1 MGAAAGGKA
10 GVGRPLWPAG
20 TVWEGRPLLLAR
32 PGGQGE
38 WARDLGPRHGVCTD
52 RRAAGQKRCC
62 HEPPVRARAGPA
74 SSLGHGVV
82 IRSRSGPDAAPAG
95 QACAQLDDT
104 KRADEHRMSGPERGS
119 TAAGATQGPSTGRAP
134 TGPRHTRRQRPPLP
148 GAAAP
153 LGPAPARRLPGFPG
167 GPLTWSPAADGGRA
181 GRRGDARSDGDG
193 ARRRAAR
200 GGRAGSR
207 DELGRGS
214 GGRGAGLPSSS
225 LPPGRARARG
235 AALGRGQRFF
245 VSPAPSARHR
255 GGGPHPGSGAG
266 RFIRDR
272 NVSDYTRVRKRLNKL
287 YGILR
292 NITQFSV
299 DLRSP
304 FG

>member
-52 RRAAGQKRCC
+52 RRATGQKRCC

-119 TAAGATQGPSTGRAP
+119 TAR
-134 TGPRHTRRQRPPLP
+134 
-148 GAAAP
+148 
-153 LGPAPARRLPGFPG
+153 
-167 GPLTWSPAADGGRA
+167 
-181 GRRGDARSDGDG
+181 
-193 ARRRAAR
+193 ARRRA
-200 GGRAGSR
+200 RAR
-207 DELGRGS
+207 DERRRDRDTHGDSAPRPPGPLPPSAPRRPAACQAFRGDHSPGRPRRTGAGLGAEGMRVPTGTGLGGEQRGADE
-214 GGRGAGLPSSS
+214 RGAGTSW
-225 LPPGRARARG
+225 
-235 AALGRGQRFF
+235 
-245 VSPAPSARHR
+245 
-255 GGGPHPGSGAG
+255 GGGAGGGAPGSPPPHFLPGGLEPEGRRLAG
-266 RFIRDR
+266 DSASLCRRP
-272 NVSDYTRVRKRLNKL
+272 RLL
-287 YGILR
+287 GTAAAAPIPAAGPAVLLE
-292 NITQFSV
+292 TETS
-299 DLRSP
+299 LTTHE
-304 FG
+304 

>member
-104 KRADEHRMSGPERGS
+104 KRADEHRMSGSERGS
-119 TAAGATQGPSTGRAP
+119 TAR
-134 TGPRHTRRQRPPLP
+134 
-148 GAAAP
+148 
-153 LGPAPARRLPGFPG
+153 
-167 GPLTWSPAADGGRA
+167 
-181 GRRGDARSDGDG
+181 
-193 ARRRAAR
+193 ARRRA
-200 GGRAGSR
+200 RAR
-207 DELGRGS
+207 DERRRDRDTYGGSAPRSPGPLPPSAPRRPAACQAFRGDHSPGRPRRTGAGLGAEGMRVPTGTGLRGEQR
-214 GGRGAGLPSSS
+214 GADERGAGTSWGGGAGGGAPGSPPPHFLPGGLEPEGRRLAGDSAS
-225 LPPGRARARG
+225 LCRRPRLLGTAAAAPIPAAGP
-235 AALGRGQRFF
+235 AALLETET
-245 VSPAPSARHR
+245 SLTTHE
-255 GGGPHPGSGAG
+255 
-266 RFIRDR
+266 
-272 NVSDYTRVRKRLNKL
+272 
-287 YGILR
+287 
-292 NITQFSV
+292 
-299 DLRSP
+299 
-304 FG
+304 

>member
-32 PGGQGE
+32 PGGQRE

-119 TAAGATQGPSTGRAP
+119 TARARRRAPSTGRAP
-134 TGPRHTRRQRPPLP
+134 TGPRHVRRQRPPLP
-148 GAAAP
+148 GAAACQ
-153 LGPAPARRLPGFPG
+153 AF
-167 GPLTWSPAADGGRA
+167 
-181 GRRGDARSDGDG
+181 RGDHSPGRPRRTG
-193 ARRRAAR
+193 AGLGAEGMRVPTGTGLGGEQR
-200 GGRAGSR
+200 GA
-207 DELGRGS
+207 DE
-214 GGRGAGLPSSS
+214 RGAGTSW
-225 LPPGRARARG
+225 
-235 AALGRGQRFF
+235 
-245 VSPAPSARHR
+245 
-255 GGGPHPGSGAG
+255 GGGAGGGAPGSPPPHFLPGGLEPEGRRLAG
-266 RFIRDR
+266 DSASLCRRP
-272 NVSDYTRVRKRLNKL
+272 RLL
-287 YGILR
+287 GTAAAAPIPAAGPAVLLE
-292 NITQFSV
+292 TETS
-299 DLRSP
+299 LTTHE
-304 FG
+304 

>member
-119 TAAGATQGPSTGRAP
+119 TAR
-134 TGPRHTRRQRPPLP
+134 
-148 GAAAP
+148 
-153 LGPAPARRLPGFPG
+153 
-167 GPLTWSPAADGGRA
+167 
-181 GRRGDARSDGDG
+181 
-193 ARRRAAR
+193 ARRRA
-200 GGRAGSR
+200 RAR
-207 DELGRGS
+207 DERRRDRDTHGDSAPRPPGPLPPSAPRRPAACQAFRGDHSPGRPRRTGAGLGAEGMRVPTGTGLGGEQRGADE
-214 GGRGAGLPSSS
+214 RGAGKSW
-225 LPPGRARARG
+225 
-235 AALGRGQRFF
+235 
-245 VSPAPSARHR
+245 
-255 GGGPHPGSGAG
+255 GGGAGGGAPGSPPPHFLPGGLEPEGRRLAG
-266 RFIRDR
+266 DSASLCRRP
-272 NVSDYTRVRKRLNKL
+272 RLLGTAAAAPIPAAGPAVLLKTETSL
-287 YGILR
+287 
-292 NITQFSV
+292 TTHE
-299 DLRSP
+299 
-304 FG
+304 

>member
-1 MGAAAGGKA
+1 MGAGGGGGVGAAAGGKA

-119 TAAGATQGPSTGRAP
+119 TAR
-134 TGPRHTRRQRPPLP
+134 
-148 GAAAP
+148 
-153 LGPAPARRLPGFPG
+153 
-167 GPLTWSPAADGGRA
+167 
-181 GRRGDARSDGDG
+181 
-193 ARRRAAR
+193 ARRRA
-200 GGRAGSR
+200 RAR
-207 DELGRGS
+207 DERRRDRDTHGGSAPRPPGPLPPSAPRRPAACQAFRGDHSPGRPRRTGAGLGAEGMRVPTGTGLGGEQRGADE
-214 GGRGAGLPSSS
+214 RGAGTSW
-225 LPPGRARARG
+225 
-235 AALGRGQRFF
+235 
-245 VSPAPSARHR
+245 
-255 GGGPHPGSGAG
+255 GGGAGGGAPGSPPPHFLPGGLEPEGRRLAG
-266 RFIRDR
+266 DSASLCRRP
-272 NVSDYTRVRKRLNKL
+272 RLL
-287 YGILR
+287 GTAAAAPIPAAGPAVLLE
-292 NITQFSV
+292 TETS
-299 DLRSP
+299 LTTHE
-304 FG
+304 